1 VIYKDYFAWGKVPA
15 RNQPNLLTISKEKSL
30 NLLTISKEKSLNLL
44 MASKGF
50 LDKKQETA

>member
-1 VIYKDYFAWGKVPA
+1 VTKNRWWILEIENLCSSLKL
-15 RNQPNLLTISKEKSL
+15 PNLLIVPKEKGQ
-30 NLLTISKEKSLNLL
+30 NLL